1 MAYYLPSPGSA
12 RNGETPTEISTPI
25 SAGSDITDLKVFWGP
40 DICRLEYL
48 IHLVDTGRIKDE
60 WLPEHLRLGATSG

>member
-1 MAYYLPSPGSA
+1 MAYYLPSSGSTW
-12 RNGETPTEISTPI
+12 NSEVPIDLTSSISPL
-25 SAGSDITDLKVFWGP
+25 SDIADLKVFWGP

-60 WLPEHLRLGATSG
+60 RRMNPARV